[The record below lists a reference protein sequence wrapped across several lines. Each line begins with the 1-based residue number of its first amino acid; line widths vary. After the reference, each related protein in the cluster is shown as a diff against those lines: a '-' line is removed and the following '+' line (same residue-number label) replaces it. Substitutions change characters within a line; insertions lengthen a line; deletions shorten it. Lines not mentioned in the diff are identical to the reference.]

1 MKRFIACCLTLLL
14 LGSTALGAEEP
25 LYDPY
30 EASGWAQ
37 AGVARAIELGYHRF
51 STVGDRSPSVI
62 RGELWESISRGKFA
76 SAAAAMVAEEYGS
89 RLDSYLRITSCHRR
103 VAGEMAYGVTAVD
116 MAQELGILQ
125 GRGEGELDLQGEITR
140 QEAAVML
147 ARTLRSYRTAP
158 EGTTE
163 GLPFADAAEI
173 ADWARED
180 VALVYRLGVMN
191 GVGEDRFDPLGT
203 YTVEQCMVS
212 LVRLH
217 EQAPRDGSGP
227 EDLFA
232 LERVPG
238 GYAESW
244 TDTTLA
250 FAVETEDYWAMAWAG
265 PAMMGG
271 PKFHIEVIDGDLDLH
286 SYSAVIYTGYS
297 DFYGNADAWPR
308 NVRVSEDGGSI
319 LYDAIVE
326 QDVHKNGLA
335 DQPLLFQRGLYT
347 VTMDLATGE
356 QTWTRADLPEG

>member
-1 MKRFIACCLTLLL
+1 MKRLVACCLSLLL
-14 LGSTALGAEEP
+14 LGSTALGAEVP

-30 EASGWAQ
+30 ETSEWAETD
-37 AGVARAIELGYHRF
+37 VARAIELGYHR
-51 STVGDRSPSVI
+51 SSSVGDQSPSVI
-62 RGELWESISRGKFA
+62 LGELWESISRGQFA
-76 SAAAAMVAEEYGS
+76 SAAAAMVAGEYGS
-89 RLDSYLRITSCHRR
+89 KLDSYLRITSCHRR

-116 MAQELGILQ
+116 VAQELGILK
-125 GRGEGELDLQGEITR
+125 GRGEGDLDLQAEITR

-147 ARTLRSYRTAP
+147 ARTLRSYRTVP

-163 GLPFADAAEI
+163 ELPFADACEI

-180 VALVYRLGVMN
+180 VALMYRLGVMN

-217 EQAPRDGSGP
+217 EQAPYDGSGP
-227 EDLFA
+227 ADPFA

-244 TDTTLA
+244 MDTTLA
-250 FAVETEDYWAMAWAG
+250 FAVETEDYWALAWTGSAV
-265 PAMMGG
+265 MGG
-271 PKFHIEVIDGDLDLH
+271 PKFHIEIIDGDLDLH

-297 DFYGNADAWPR
+297 DFYGNADAWPQ
-308 NVRVSEDGGSI
+308 NVRVSEDGGAI
-319 LYDAIVE
+319 LYDAVVE
-326 QDVHKNGLA
+326 QDVYRNGFE

-356 QTWTRADLPEG
+356 QTWTRTDLPEE

>member
-25 LYDPY
+25 LYEPY

-37 AGVARAIELGYHRF
+37 ADVARAIELGYHRF
-51 STVGDRSPSVI
+51 STVGDRSPSLI
-62 RGELWESISRGKFA
+62 MGELWESISRGQFA
-76 SAAAAMVAEEYGS
+76 SAAAAMVAGEYGS

-116 MAQELGILQ
+116 VAQELGILQ
-125 GRGEGELDLQGEITR
+125 GRGEGELDLQAEITR

-158 EGTTE
+158 EGAAE
-163 GLPFADAAEI
+163 LPFADAGEI

-180 VALVYRLGVMN
+180 VALMNRLGVMN

-217 EQAPRDGSGP
+217 EQAPCDGSGP
-227 EDLFA
+227 EDLFD

-244 TDTTLA
+244 TDTELA
-250 FAVETEDYWAMAWAG
+250 FAVETEDYWALAWTGSAV
-265 PAMMGG
+265 MGG

-308 NVRVSEDGGSI
+308 NVRVSEDGRSI
-319 LYDAIVE
+319 LYDAVVE
-326 QDVHKNGLA
+326 QDVRKNGLA
-335 DQPLLFQRGLYT
+335 DQPLFFQRGLYT

-356 QTWTRADLPEG
+356 QTWTRADLPEE